1 MPVVPLSVDD
11 IVKSVIPVVV
21 VLNVWDDAVIV
32 FKFVSPFADH
42 IALPL
47 PSFVNT
53 VPALVALATPV
64 KLNAVAD
71 IIPLLILVV
80 PFNVPPVI
88 VGLVANTKEPLPVD
102 VLAPVPP
109 LSTLNGVV
117 KLNDVAVIV
126 PAFILVALVVPLNIA
141 PLNVGLVANTTDP
154 FPVDVLAPVPP
165 LTTLNGVV
173 KLNVPELI
181 DVAVAIPNVGV
192 ISVGLVANTTD
203 PLPVD
208 VLVPVPP
215 LVTLNGVVKLIVPA
229 LIIVALV
236 VPLNIAP
243 LSVGLVANTIDPLPV
258 SSVTAAAKFALVG
271 VAKNDWTPVPKVNA
285 FCFALNVL

>member
-80 PFNVPPVI
+80 PLNVPPVI
-88 VGLVANTKEPLPVD
+88 VGLVANTKEPLPV
-102 VLAPVPP
+102 L
-109 LSTLNGVV
+109 
-117 KLNDVAVIV
+117 
-126 PAFILVALVVPLNIA
+126 
-141 PLNVGLVANTTDP
+141 
-154 FPVDVLAPVPP
+154 
-165 LTTLNGVV
+165 
-173 KLNVPELI
+173 
-181 DVAVAIPNVGV
+181 
-192 ISVGLVANTTD
+192 
-203 PLPVD
+203 
-208 VLVPVPP
+208 
-215 LVTLNGVVKLIVPA
+215 
-229 LIIVALV
+229 
-236 VPLNIAP
+236 
-243 LSVGLVANTIDPLPV
+243 
-258 SSVTAAAKFALVG
+258 SVTATAKFSLVG